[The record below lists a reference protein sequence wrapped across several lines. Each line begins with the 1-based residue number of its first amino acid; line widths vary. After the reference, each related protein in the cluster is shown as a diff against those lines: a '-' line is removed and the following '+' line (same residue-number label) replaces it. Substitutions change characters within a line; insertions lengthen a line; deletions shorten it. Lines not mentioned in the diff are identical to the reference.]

1 MIFWIR
7 EVVGWLLIVLGLLVF
22 YTCYRI
28 LTESHSILE
37 GSALALVGIIVFRGG
52 IHLLK
57 IAVAAR
63 ICLDTQPR
71 LEAVRP
77 VAPSSRVPGRGLSPK
92 SITLPNT

>member
-22 YTCYRI
+22 FTCYRI
-28 LTESHSILE
+28 LTEGHSILE

-63 ICLDTQPR
+63 ICLETQAR
-71 LEAVRP
+71 LEESRS
-77 VAPSSRVPGRGLSPK
+77 VAPSGRMPGRGVAPLARRS
-92 SITLPNT
+92 N